1 MNKKLILIGLAL
13 ATTLGVG
20 FFLYKKSSPAP
31 QDEEL
36 VMTSSPQSMP
46 EPEEP
51 IPAETASPA
60 PESALPESSP
70 EPATQAQVKAR
81 SGHFELSRPSS
92 MHEVADAQD
101 HPGFGKAR
109 EDRLWEIFK
118 SDKDLARSIQVNRI
132 QCRVDTCI
140 VEAESKDGDADR
152 FQSLMFAL
160 TRQYPWIGNKIDV
173 TTPDGDP
180 LKGRFVYFQEIPK

>member
-1 MNKKLILIGLAL
+1 MNKKLIFIGLAL

-20 FFLYKKSSPAP
+20 FLLYKKSKPVP

-36 VMTSSPQSMP
+36 LMP
-46 EPEEP
+46 PPPASLTESEEP
-51 IPAETASPA
+51 IPAEAAAPA
-60 PESALPESSP
+60 PEPETSESP
-70 EPATQAQVKAR
+70 PPAPQVKAK
-81 SGHFELSRPSS
+81 SGHFEMSRPSS
-92 MHEVADAQD
+92 VHEDGDVGD

-109 EDRLWEIFK
+109 EKRLWEIFK
-118 SDKDLARSIQVNRI
+118 SDKDLVRSIQVKEIR
-132 QCRVDTCI
+132 CRVDTCI

-173 TTPDGDP
+173 TTPDDSP
-180 LKGRFVYFQEIPK
+180 LQGRFVYFQEIPK